1 LKKRIRKVLREN
13 EAMKKP
19 TKEELLE
26 RYQARKPKLFVQ
38 IDAFKTAGDEDNL
51 MQPDGDG
58 YWFQAR
64 HTYELMDGVDVRIL
78 INPSADRKEV
88 VSMLEKMMDKIGKD
102 WSQLLEGARDEL
114 ETTHS
119 IDGIAESLI
128 RIRGFQLND
137 FERLNRVAKEKLDDK
152 TAKSDDDFPFL

>member
-1 LKKRIRKVLREN
+1 MR
-13 EAMKKP
+13 KP

-26 RYQARKPKLFVQ
+26 RYQTREPKLFVQ
-38 IDAFKTAGDEDNL
+38 IDAFNTTGDEDNL

-64 HTYELMDGVDVRIL
+64 RTYELMDGVDVRIL
-78 INPSADRKEV
+78 INPGADRKEV
-88 VSMLEKMMDKIGKD
+88 MPMLKKMMDKIGRD
-102 WSQLLEGARDEL
+102 WSQLLEGAREEL
-114 ETTHS
+114 ETTHG

-137 FERLNRVAKEKLDDK
+137 FERLIRVAKEKLNDK